1 MDYLSPIVVYT
12 HKNTVIAS
20 SLPVS
25 SSFAIVS
32 LVYVYE
38 NSSFHLIQEQLTSKL
53 TTLLFRLS
61 LFPRFMNHFHI
72 KMGLLISFH

>member
-38 NSSFHLIQEQLTSKL
+38 NSSFHLNPRTVNIQVDNFATS
-53 TTLLFRLS
+53 
-61 LFPRFMNHFHI
+61 
-72 KMGLLISFH
+72 SFFVS